1 MSSSDGSS
9 PVDSSNKRHHERR
22 SVELPITVSDAAN
35 RVVAII
41 QFSTQDLSTGGAF
54 VRSHLLFEIGEVLS
68 LQFALPDGRQIK
80 AKGKVVRVARDTG
93 DDVVP
98 GMGIEFLD
106 LSEADRERLREMVRL
121 EDLERTS

>member
-1 MSSSDGSS
+1 LA
-9 PVDSSNKRHHERR
+9 VDTSNKRQHERR
-22 SVELPITVSDAAN
+22 PVELPITVSDAAN
-35 RVVAII
+35 RVVAVI
-41 QFSTQDLSTGGAF
+41 QFSTQDLSSGGAF

-98 GMGIEFLD
+98 GMGIEFVD
-106 LSEADRERLREMVRL
+106 LADADRASLRELVR
-121 EDLERTS
+121 DADAR

>member
-1 MSSSDGSS
+1 MSGS
-9 PVDSSNKRHHERR
+9 PPADPSNKRQHERR
-22 SVELPITVSDAAN
+22 PVELPITVSDAAN

-41 QFSTQDLSTGGAF
+41 QFSTQDLSSGGAF

-68 LQFALPDGRQIK
+68 LQFAMPDGRQVK
-80 AKGKVVRVARDTG
+80 ARGKVVRVARDTG

-106 LSEADRERLREMVRL
+106 LAVADREQLRKLVR
-121 EDLERTS
+121 EQDAGR